1 MFGFNITSCL
11 CGTPTPAN
19 WPEVIN
25 LPMFQKFKFKEQHRR
40 KLKEELTGT
49 IPEIPLDLLDR
60 LLTLDPGKRLTA
72 NEALEHPFL
81 AGIDRDNIPS
91 LE

>member
-1 MFGFNITSCL
+1 MWFHFPSCL

-19 WPEVIN
+19 WPEVIK

-40 KLKEELTGT
+40 KLKEELTGK
-49 IPEIPLDLLDR
+49 IPDVPLDLLDK
-60 LLTLDPGKRLTA
+60 LLTLDPSKRLNAT
-72 NEALEHPFL
+72 EALEHRFL
-81 AGIDRDNIPS
+81 AGVDKNNIPS